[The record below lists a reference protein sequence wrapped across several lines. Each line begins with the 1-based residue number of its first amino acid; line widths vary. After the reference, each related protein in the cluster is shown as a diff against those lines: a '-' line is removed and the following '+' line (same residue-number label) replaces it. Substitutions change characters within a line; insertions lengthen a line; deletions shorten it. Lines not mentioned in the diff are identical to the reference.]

1 MGYTADF
8 VQSALIPHLSEIKK
22 RNIKIVSNAGG
33 INPHSCAAAVAA
45 AAQKAGLTFNI
56 AVVTGDD
63 LLPQV
68 SILCKDIL
76 VLLI

>member
-1 MGYTADF
+1 MGYTGDF

-33 INPHSCAAAVAA
+33 INPHSCAAAVAT

-68 SILCKDIL
+68 SILCKGLPIL
-76 VLLI
+76 